1 MRMRL
6 PTLGAMILIGL
17 AAGTAN
23 AQDLSSICGTLQE
36 QKAGSW
42 AQYQISGSEGSG
54 TMRMALLSEGA
65 GGTEGTWFE
74 MSGDFNGQSAIIQIL
89 ADEWPFEADDV
100 REMVLKAAGQPAMR
114 MPEAMM
120 SRMRGQ
126 MTSPVGNMAASCAQ
140 GELLGSESVEVPAGS
155 FDAYKL
161 KPSDVGQ
168 GTPDAVWVS
177 TDIPFGVIKSEGS
190 GGTMVLL
197 DYGTDATSSID
208 EEPVDMPGMPGMP

>member
-1 MRMRL
+1 MRMRV
-6 PTLGAMILIGL
+6 PTLGALTLL
-17 AAGTAN
+17 ALAPITGH

-36 QKAGSW
+36 QEAGSW
-42 AQYQISGSEGSG
+42 AQYQISGSQGSG

-89 ADEWPFEADDV
+89 ADDWPFEADDV

-126 MTSPVGNMAASCAQ
+126 MTSPVGDMAESCAQ

-177 TDIPFGVIKSEGS
+177 TDIPFGVIKSEGPDR
-190 GGTMVLL
+190 TMVLL

>member
-6 PTLGAMILIGL
+6 PALGAMILIGF

-23 AQDLSSICGTLQE
+23 AQDLSSICATLQE

-42 AQYQISGSEGSG
+42 AQYQISGSQGSG

-126 MTSPVGNMAASCAQ
+126 MTSPVGDMAESCAQ

-168 GTPDAVWVS
+168 GTPDAVWVA
-177 TDIPFGVIKSEGS
+177 TDIPFGVIKSEGPE
-190 GGTMVLL
+190 GTMVLL